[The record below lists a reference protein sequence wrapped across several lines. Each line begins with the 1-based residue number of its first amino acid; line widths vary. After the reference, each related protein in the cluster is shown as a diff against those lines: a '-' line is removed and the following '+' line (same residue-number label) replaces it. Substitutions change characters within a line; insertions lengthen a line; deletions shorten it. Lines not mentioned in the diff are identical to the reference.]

1 MSGVIRRE
9 PPYVQMIEHF
19 RREILSGRLKE
30 GDRLP
35 TARELQ
41 REYGVSLTTAAK
53 VAGGLQALG
62 LVTSRVGVGSVVAIR
77 PPDGSASHIPAIRLV
92 GLAWPSG
99 ADRILDAGLVSCPQ
113 RVAEALGVG
122 VRTRVIR
129 RRRVT
134 IAAKAPVAAS
144 TSWFPA
150 TLKNAA
156 PALLEATEL
165 SDGTDRYIEQAAGR
179 TAVRCEDTLS
189 AALAGGEVA
198 TDLAVEP
205 GSPVLTALSRL
216 YDTDDV
222 VLEYRE
228 TALPLGAECA
238 YTLTLT

>member
-77 PPDGSASHIPAIRLV
+77 PPDGGAGQPPAVRLE
-92 GLAWPSG
+92 GLGWPSG
-99 ADRILDAGLVSCPQ
+99 RDTILDAALVSCPQ
-113 RVAEALGVG
+113 RVAAALGVA
-122 VRTRVIR
+122 VRSRVIR

-150 TLKNAA
+150 SVKDDA
-156 PALLEATEL
+156 PALLQTAEL
-165 SDGTDRYIEQAAGR
+165 ADGTVGYLEQATGR
-179 TAVRCEDTLS
+179 KAVRRDDRLA

-198 TDLAVEP
+198 ADLDVEP
-205 GSPVLTALSRL
+205 GSAVLTARTRL
-216 YDTDDV
+216 LDDGGA

-228 TALPLGAECA
+228 TALPLGAEYA
-238 YTLTLT
+238 YDLAIA

>member
-62 LVTSRVGVGSVVAIR
+62 LVTSRVGVGSVVTVRQSGEEGHAPAVR
-77 PPDGSASHIPAIRLV
+77 LDGL
-92 GLAWPSG
+92 GWPSG
-99 ADRILDAGLVSCPQ
+99 TDRIIEAGLGAAPQ
-113 RVAEALGVG
+113 HVAAAIG
-122 VRTRVIR
+122 VRGRARVIR

-134 IAAKAPVAAS
+134 IAAKSPVAAS
-144 TSWFPA
+144 ISWFPA
-150 TLKNAA
+150 SLKDDA
-156 PALLEATEL
+156 PRLLESTEL
-165 SDGTDRYIEQAAGR
+165 AEGTIGYLEQATGR
-179 TAVRCEDTLS
+179 KVVRREDQLS

-198 TDLAVEP
+198 ADLDVEA
-205 GSPVLTALSRL
+205 GSPVLTARTRL
-216 YDTDDV
+216 FDDSGT

-228 TALPLGAECA
+228 VTLPLGAECS
-238 YTLTLT
+238 YTLTLP